1 MNFIDILTGKKKA
14 TSKEIGAQIVELE
27 GRITDYEN
35 QKSEARTEAKRL
47 RQRRL
52 GGDKN
57 IKDADLREVDRT
69 VEEIQL
75 DLEAG
80 TEALQALKGKLT
92 EAVKAETE
100 KRLTEIEGMEE
111 TFKAEGRTIMN
122 KIVELSAQVKALQMQ
137 LYSGSLSAD
146 GLTISFMDREDGKA
160 FYEAVKTELEK
171 AGTQT
176 LFVKQQSL
184 RSEERRLRT
193 LKIEEEAA
201 LIVEGIKA
209 EKTKAEEKVS

>member
-14 TSKEIGAQIVELE
+14 TSKEIGGQIVELE

-100 KRLTEIEGMEE
+100 KRLTEIEEMEE
-111 TFKAEGRTIMN
+111 AFKAESRTIMN
-122 KIVELSAQVKALQMQ
+122 KIVELSAQAKVLQMQ

-146 GLTISFMDREDGKA
+146 GLTISFVSREDGKA

-171 AGTQT
+171 TGPQT
-176 LFVKQQSL
+176 LFTRQQNIKK
-184 RSEERRLRT
+184 EAHRLRN
-193 LKIEEEAA
+193 LKTDEEAA
-201 LIVEGIKA
+201 LIVEAIKA